1 MVHKDL
7 VLQWRRSWAGPSLLC
22 VLVPSWC
29 SFKTISTQSRRLLL
43 VERGGPLRLG
53 EKPGLTQASD
63 VRSETGLSRGFSLTI
78 ENWRKWLAEEGDI
91 EAEDRIRRQTHTGR
105 PCRATAF
112 LDQVESVLHRTVRP
126 KKRGPKPKPKENRK
140 KRPTKHA

>member
-1 MVHKDL
+1 
-7 VLQWRRSWAGPSLLC
+7 LQQVPVWHRRAPARHSFPLG

-29 SFKTISTQSRRLLL
+29 NFKTISTQSRSLLL
-43 VERGGPLRLG
+43 VKRGGPLRLG

-78 ENWRKWLAEEGDI
+78 ENWPEWLAEEGDI

-105 PCRATAF
+105 PCGATAF
-112 LDQVESVLHRTVRP
+112 LDQLESLLHRTVRLENF
-126 KKRGPKPKPKENRK
+126 KNRDCTKRV
-140 KRPTKHA
+140 TQDA